1 MNENAS
7 QNVLTPDASKIRT
20 INKASYVDQRLMES
34 PGWLARA
41 WLLFRRIPL
50 RYFFIRPPLVRIL
63 LRAAFPND
71 RMTPAFASL
80 GAVRSGTS
88 LFSDYLMQHPCVVL
102 PLAKEIGV
110 GYTPIQRLIHAQ
122 FPTRREQRKVER
134 RYGEGR
140 AITGYCDPSMPY
152 LAFGNLA
159 SEMAPD
165 LRLIFILRD
174 PVERTFAHWRW
185 DQKVIA
191 GLLRDPLW
199 RRFPDFDE
207 AIRLE
212 LESIRSHGGGLTPF
226 SGIGGGG
233 YLQHSIYL
241 PFLKNIFRFYDRER
255 ALFINA
261 RDFFADPAG
270 IARTAY
276 RFLGLPDYEPLPMPV
291 KNAGPPGTM
300 SDETRELLRDFFRP
314 LNRELYEYLDRDFG
328 WQH

>member
-1 MNENAS
+1 MDENARPR
-7 QNVLTPDASKIRT
+7 VLEPDAGKIRR

-34 PGWLARA
+34 PGTARKA
-41 WLLFRRIPL
+41 WLLFRRMFL
-50 RYFFIRPPLVRIL
+50 RYYFIRPPLTRVF
-63 LRAAFPND
+63 LRSVLSKD
-71 RMTPAFASL
+71 RMSPAFASL

-102 PLAKEIGV
+102 PLAKEIGA
-110 GYTPIQRLIHAQ
+110 GYVPTRRLIGAQ
-122 FPTRREQRKVER
+122 FPTRREQRKVEEK
-134 RYGEGR
+134 YGAGR
-140 AITGYCDPSMPY
+140 AITGYCDPSIPY
-152 LAFGNLA
+152 LAFAHLA

-174 PVERTFAHWRW
+174 PAERAFAHWRW
-185 DQKVIA
+185 DQKLSE
-191 GLLRDPLW
+191 GLRRDPLW

-207 AIRLE
+207 AVALE

-241 PFLKNIFRFYDRER
+241 PFIKNVFRFYDRER

-270 IARTAY
+270 VARTAY
-276 RFLGLPDYEPLPMPV
+276 QFLGLPDYEPVPMPV

-300 SDETRELLRDFFRP
+300 SEATRETLRDFFRP
-314 LNRELYEYLDRDFG
+314 LNQELYEYLDRDFG
-328 WQH
+328 WQ